1 MLTKP
6 SKWLLYVASYQWVY
20 LLQIASL
27 TICDIDNLHE
37 ITLSSILNA
46 ISKNRFVIILLVT
59 LFILSVAILR
69 MFRTRLR
76 NNTRIKYHIGPD
88 TISEMAW
95 SLIAYIATVL
105 TITLDAYGLLLTF
118 AIFIA
123 GGIVITSTDKL
134 HFLPIFWLRKYHV
147 FRTDSGAIIMTKLS
161 SEEYRI
167 KMDNSPDG
175 IMARELVKNTYIIL

>member
-1 MLTKP
+1 MLTKS

-27 TICDIDNLHE
+27 TICDIENFQE
-37 ITLSSILNA
+37 ITLDNILST

-59 LFILSVAILR
+59 LFIFSVIILKV
-69 MFRTRLR
+69 FHTQLR
-76 NNTRIKYHIGPD
+76 NNTRIKYHIGSD
-88 TISEMAW
+88 TISETAW

-118 AIFIA
+118 AIFLA
-123 GGIVITSTDKL
+123 GGIVIVSTDKL
-134 HFLPIFWLRKYHV
+134 HFLPIFWLKKYNV
-147 FRTDSGAIIMTKLS
+147 FRTDNGIVIMTKLS

-167 KMDNSPDG
+167 KIDNSPDG
-175 IMARELVKNTYIIL
+175 IPARELVKNTYIIL